1 MSRLITIQ
9 NYEDRLFHNDLEKGE
24 FERIHF
30 LMNAETTRFVN
41 DTQPPQKPFERKHK
55 GELVMIGGILTF
67 SLYPPIEYP
76 IKTTLD

>member
-9 NYEDRLFHNDLEKGE
+9 NYEDRLFHNDLERGE
-24 FERIHF
+24 FDRIHF
-30 LMNAETTRFVN
+30 LMNAETTRLVN
-41 DTQPPQKPFERKHK
+41 YTKPLQNPFYRQHK
-55 GELVMIGGILTF
+55 GELIAIKGVLTF

>member
-9 NYEDRLFHNDLEKGE
+9 NYEDRLFHNDLERGE
-24 FERIHF
+24 FDRIHF
-30 LMNAETTRFVN
+30 LMNAETTRFIN
-41 DTQPPQKPFERKHK
+41 DTKPPQNPFQRDRK
-55 GELVMIGGILTF
+55 GELMLINGELTF